1 MDKFT
6 VDSAKEESPKD
17 IQKIVYDKDDN
28 VLFGSSMTKGKVKY
42 TYVPAEYME
51 EGVDFIVTVG
61 IDYDGK
67 GNKNLPKDAEMMHFD
82 DLHKR
87 FTTNQFK

>member
-1 MDKFT
+1 MEKYT
-6 VDSAKEESPKD
+6 INNAKEKASETIK
-17 IQKIVYDKDDN
+17 KIVYDKDDN
-28 VLFGSSMTKGKVKY
+28 VLFGSSMIKGKVKY

-51 EGVDFIVTVG
+51 NKVDFIVGVG

-67 GNKNLPKDAEMMHFD
+67 GNKNLPKNAELMTFN

-87 FTTNQFK
+87 FTDNEF